1 MYVMHNFA
9 EKNLVKRNEVRYLD
23 RNQST
28 LDFAEKKSREI
39 IGSQICIIYGTFF
52 TLPF

>member
-9 EKNLVKRNEVRYLD
+9 VKMNEVKTNLRYLD

-39 IGSQICIIYGTFF
+39 IGSQICIIYGTFV